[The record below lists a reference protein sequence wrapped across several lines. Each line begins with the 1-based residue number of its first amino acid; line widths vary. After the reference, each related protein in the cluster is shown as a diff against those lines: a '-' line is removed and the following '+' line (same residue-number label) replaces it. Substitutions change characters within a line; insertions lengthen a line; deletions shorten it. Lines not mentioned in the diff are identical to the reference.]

1 MEITSITNIQTNYTN
16 ISNTNE
22 TKSATLSEEPVLTN
36 PEIAGTAITEEPE
49 EVINAEKEAVKGV
62 IRNLLNGHFKGVADV
77 RLRINFN
84 DEIVALEQARLAEVT
99 ETGISALS
107 EAINN
112 EINAALGSEEIDEET
127 LILIASALETLNND
141 ISQLR
146 TNISQSE
153 NLSSEIRTSFDNFVL
168 SVKPVT
174 EEPAVS
180 EPPVSDQTGL
190 SVAEQTEEIAIPNT
204 EETVGEATLEEEP
217 QFLMD
222 RFLADLTATFET
234 ELALL
239 ETILSDTKALPE
251 LSEPNGNGRAYD
263 KFLTIYNEMKDS
275 INTDNQNSPDAG
287 QTDID
292 ITS

>member
-36 PEIAGTAITEEPE
+36 PEIAGTEITEEPE

-127 LILIASALETLNND
+127 SILIASALETLNND

-239 ETILSDTKALPE
+239 ETILSDTKVLPE

-263 KFLTIYNEMKDS
+263 KFLTIYNEMKSS
-275 INTDNQNSPDAG
+275 INTDDQNSPDAG

>member
-127 LILIASALETLNND
+127 SILIASALETLNND

-239 ETILSDTKALPE
+239 ETILSDTKVLPE

>member
-1 MEITSITNIQTNYTN
+1 MEITAVTNIQTNYTN

-22 TKSATLSEEPVLTN
+22 TQSATVSEEPVGTN
-36 PEIAGTAITEEPE
+36 PEIAGTEITEKPE

-99 ETGISALS
+99 ESGISALTDT
-107 EAINN
+107 INN
-112 EINAALGSEEIDEET
+112 EINIALGSDEIDEET
-127 LILIASALETLNND
+127 SILIASALETLNND
-141 ISQLR
+141 ISQLK

-153 NLSSEIRTSFDNFVL
+153 NLLSEIRTSFDNFVL
-168 SVKPVT
+168 SVTPVT
-174 EEPAVS
+174 EEAAAS

-190 SVAEQTEEIAIPNT
+190 SVAGQTEKIAVPNT
-204 EETVGEATLEEEP
+204 EEPAGEIPLEEAP
-217 QFLMD
+217 QFSID

-234 ELALL
+234 ELELL
-239 ETILSDTKALPE
+239 ETILADTKVLPE
-251 LSEPNGNGRAYD
+251 ISEPNGNGRAYD
-263 KFLTIYNEMKDS
+263 KFLTIYNEMKSS
-275 INTDNQNSPDAG
+275 INTDNQNSPDPG

>member
-84 DEIVALEQARLAEVT
+84 DEIVTLEQAKLAEVT

-127 LILIASALETLNND
+127 SILIASALETLNND

-204 EETVGEATLEEEP
+204 EEMVGEATLEEEP
-217 QFLMD
+217 QFSMD

-239 ETILSDTKALPE
+239 ETILTDTKLLPE

>member
-36 PEIAGTAITEEPE
+36 PEIAGTEITEEPE

-127 LILIASALETLNND
+127 SILIASALETLNND

-239 ETILSDTKALPE
+239 ETILSDTKVLPE